1 MKRKLIFNVG
11 VGTLSVLM
19 AATQVTPAFAGSWKK
34 EQSGWSYIND
44 NGSKAVGWTKTP
56 SGWYYMDGSG
66 IMKTGWVQDTDGNW
80 YFLSTAEGGQ
90 AGKMLTGWN
99 WIDGYCYYFNP
110 EGGGLSVNTTT
121 PDGHKVNADGKWE
134 KDGKVMFSQGKGLSS
149 LNTNGANTGSSTAK
163 KGTCTSKGGSGGS
176 SKGSKRSGGK
186 GSTGSVTESVNNNNA
201 KKQNRIKTQRI
212 QL

>member
-11 VGTLSVLM
+11 VGALSVLM

-110 EGGGLSVNTTT
+110 E
-121 PDGHKVNADGKWE
+121 
-134 KDGKVMFSQGKGLSS
+134 
-149 LNTNGANTGSSTAK
+149 
-163 KGTCTSKGGSGGS
+163 SGG
-176 SKGSKRSGGK
+176 
-186 GSTGSVTESVNNNNA
+186 
-201 KKQNRIKTQRI
+201 
-212 QL
+212 